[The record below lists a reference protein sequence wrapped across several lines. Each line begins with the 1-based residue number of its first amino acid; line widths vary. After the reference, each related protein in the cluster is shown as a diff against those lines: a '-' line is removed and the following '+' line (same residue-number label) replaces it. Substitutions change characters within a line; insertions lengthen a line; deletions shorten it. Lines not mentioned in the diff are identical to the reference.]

1 MLQTSAV
8 EPGTF
13 SVLIYHENETPVSFK
28 NQTWE
33 GIKKGISKIVS
44 NYLR

>member
-1 MLQTSAV
+1 MLHIEAIQ
-8 EPGTF
+8 PGTL
-13 SVLIYHENETPVSFK
+13 SLLISYESETLVSFK

-44 NYLR
+44 DYLR